1 MMRGLWRKIWL
12 ETRFQFLLFAVALF
26 IVPGLLTMLLP
37 QLEEGLNQVFAT
49 LPFVRRFIQALLG
62 EDLGRQINPQSLQAI
77 IWVHPTVL
85 ALIWAQEII
94 FCTRVPPG
102 EIDRGTIDILL
113 SWPISRRK
121 LFVAETLMW
130 LVGGMMFCAMML
142 SGHFTIHVAS
152 VHGACQSLQHV
163 RGRGR
168 DGAPSLGLE
177 QPPRSS
183 DGREFRAS
191 AGIISIELPGTVLA
205 HRGESGPAEH
215 PALLPPSGDSGQ
227 RCRSLVQH
235 RRALDDRVR
244 RLDFGTRD
252 FCSPEY

>member
-1 MMRGLWRKIWL
+1 
-12 ETRFQFLLFAVALF
+12 
-26 IVPGLLTMLLP
+26 LLTMLLP

-142 SGHFTIHVAS
+142 SGHFMA
-152 VHGACQSLQHV
+152 
-163 RGRGR
+163 RWF
-168 DGAPSLGLE
+168 APSE
-177 QPPRSS
+177 SP
-183 DGREFRAS
+183 AS
-191 AGIISIELPGTVLA
+191 MSRVLTVLA
-205 HRGESGPAEH
+205 NLYSMYVAVGAMALLVSSWSNHRGRAMAVSFALVLGSFLLNFLVQFWPTVASLAPLSILHYYHPAEILANGAV
-215 PALLPPSGDSGQ
+215 PWFNIVVLWTIAFAGWVLALETFS
-227 RCRSLVQH
+227 RRSISTV
-235 RRALDDRVR
+235 
-244 RLDFGTRD
+244 
-252 FCSPEY
+252 